1 MFSQD
6 QIKELKDRVSKLEKA
21 LDIKLE
27 MEELNK
33 KHLISQES
41 NFWQN
46 QKNAEKLMKEIK
58 FSESKINNF
67 NDCRSAVED
76 LEVLFTFFIKNEI
89 GEKEIADTFKKAE
102 SLISNLEFT
111 DSSSSELFSFFRR

>member
-27 MEELNK
+27 IEELNK
-33 KHLISQES
+33 KHLISQDS

-46 QKNAEKLMKEIK
+46 QKNAE
-58 FSESKINNF
+58 
-67 NDCRSAVED
+67 
-76 LEVLFTFFIKNEI
+76 T
-89 GEKEIADTFKKAE
+89 KKAFPAF
-102 SLISNLEFT
+102 LEIQKRWKHPG
-111 DSSSSELFSFFRR
+111 FSAFFMIFFFFRF